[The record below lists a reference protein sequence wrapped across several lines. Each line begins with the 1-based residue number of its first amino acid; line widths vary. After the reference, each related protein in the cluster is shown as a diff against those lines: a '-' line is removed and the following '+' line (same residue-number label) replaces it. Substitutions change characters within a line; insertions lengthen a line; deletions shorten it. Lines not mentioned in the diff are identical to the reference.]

1 MYYTKIRR
9 LKKYQ
14 LSISEEKRS
23 YIMVKRLDEL
33 FDFAIK
39 KDKKTLAVAVAQDN
53 IVLRAVVEAVK
64 LQIVDAILVGDEKKI
79 VEIALSENLSLENI
93 RIINEKNILSAATKA
108 VELVTNGEAHF
119 IMKGMIG
126 TSDLLKAVLFKEAG
140 LRGRGLLSHVMVYD
154 VPTYHK
160 LLFLTDGGM
169 VTNPELKEKIEI
181 INNAVVVAHA
191 LQICIPKVAP
201 ICAVEVVN
209 PSMQATL
216 DAAVLTQ
223 MNKRGQIKGCLIDGP
238 LGLDNAISKEAAEHK
253 GIISEVAG
261 DSDILIVPNIEAGNF
276 LGKSLTYFAKAES
289 AGIIV
294 GAKCPVVLVSRADSA
309 KSKLYSIALGAVVV

>member
-1 MYYTKIRR
+1 
-9 LKKYQ
+9 
-14 LSISEEKRS
+14 
-23 YIMVKRLDEL
+23 MVKTLDEL
-33 FDFAIK
+33 LELAK
-39 KDKKTLAVAVAQDN
+39 VKVKKTLSVAVAQDN
-53 IVLRAVVEAVK
+53 VVLKAVVEAVK
-64 LQIVDAILVGDEKKI
+64 LQIVDAILVGDEEKI
-79 VEIALSENLSLENI
+79 REIAAKENLSLENI
-93 RIINEKNILSAATKA
+93 TIVNEKNIVGAATKA

-119 IMKGMIG
+119 IMKGMLG
-126 TSDLLKAVLFKEAG
+126 TSDLLKAVLNKEAG
-140 LRGRGLLSHVMVYD
+140 LRGKGLLSHVMVYD
-154 VPTYHK
+154 IPSYHK

-169 VTNPELKEKIEI
+169 VTYPELKDKIEI
-181 INNAVVVAHA
+181 INNAVEVAHA
-191 LQICIPKVAP
+191 LQINVPKVAP

-216 DAAVLTQ
+216 DAAALSL

-261 DSDILIVPNIEAGNF
+261 DSDILLVPNIEAGNF

>member
-1 MYYTKIRR
+1 
-9 LKKYQ
+9 
-14 LSISEEKRS
+14 
-23 YIMVKRLDEL
+23 MVKTLDEL
-33 FDFAIK
+33 LELAK
-39 KDKKTLAVAVAQDN
+39 VKVKKTLSVAVAQDN
-53 IVLRAVVEAVK
+53 VVLKAVVEAVK
-64 LQIVDAILVGDEKKI
+64 LQIVDAILVGDEEKI
-79 VEIALSENLSLENI
+79 REIAAKENLSLENI
-93 RIINEKNILSAATKA
+93 RIVNEKNIVGAATKA

-119 IMKGMIG
+119 IMKGMLG
-126 TSDLLKAVLFKEAG
+126 TSDLLKAVLNKEAG
-140 LRGRGLLSHVMVYD
+140 LRGKGLLSHVMVYD
-154 VPTYHK
+154 IPSYHK

-169 VTNPELKEKIEI
+169 VTYPELKDKIEI
-181 INNAVVVAHA
+181 INNAVEVAHA
-191 LQICIPKVAP
+191 LQIDVPKVAP

-216 DAAVLTQ
+216 DAAALSL

-238 LGLDNAISKEAAEHK
+238 LGLDNAISKKAAEHK

-261 DSDILIVPNIEAGNF
+261 DSDILLVPNIEAGNF

>member
-1 MYYTKIRR
+1 MI
-9 LKKYQ
+9 
-14 LSISEEKRS
+14 
-23 YIMVKRLDEL
+23 KRLDEL
-33 FDFAIK
+33 IELAK
-39 KDKKTLAVAVAQDN
+39 VKVKKTLSVAVAQDN
-53 IVLRAVVEAVK
+53 VVLKAVVEAVK
-64 LQIVDAILVGDEKKI
+64 LQIVDAILVGDEEKI
-79 VEIALSENLSLENI
+79 KEIAAKENLSLDNI
-93 RIINEKNILSAATKA
+93 RIVHEKNIVSAAAKA

-119 IMKGMIG
+119 IMKGMLG
-126 TSDLLKAVLFKEAG
+126 TSDLLRAVLNKEAG
-140 LRGRGLLSHVMVYD
+140 LRGKSLLSHVMLYD

-160 LLFLTDGGM
+160 LLFITDGGM
-169 VTNPELKEKIEI
+169 VTYPELKDKIEI
-181 INNAVVVAHA
+181 INNAVEVAHA
-191 LQICIPKVAP
+191 LQIDMPKVAP
-201 ICAVEVVN
+201 VCAVEVVN
-209 PSMQATL
+209 SSMQATL
-216 DAAVLTQ
+216 DAAALSL

-261 DSDILIVPNIEAGNF
+261 DSDILLVPSIEAGNF

>member
-1 MYYTKIRR
+1 MI
-9 LKKYQ
+9 
-14 LSISEEKRS
+14 
-23 YIMVKRLDEL
+23 KRLDEL
-33 FDFAIK
+33 LELAK
-39 KDKKTLAVAVAQDN
+39 VKVKRTLSVAVAQDSV
-53 IVLRAVVEAVK
+53 VLKAVVEAVK
-64 LQIVDAILVGDEKKI
+64 LQIVDAILVGDEEKI
-79 VEIALSENLSLENI
+79 REIAAKESLSLENI
-93 RIINEKNILSAATKA
+93 RIVNEKNIISAAAKA

-119 IMKGMIG
+119 IMKGMLG
-126 TSDLLKAVLFKEAG
+126 TSDLLKAVLNKEAG
-140 LRGRGLLSHVMVYD
+140 LRGKGLLSHVMVYD
-154 VPTYHK
+154 VPAYHK

-169 VTNPELKEKIEI
+169 VTNPELKDKIEI
-181 INNAVVVAHA
+181 INNAVEVAHA
-191 LQICIPKVAP
+191 LQIDIPKVAP
-201 ICAVEVVN
+201 ICAVEVIN

-216 DAAVLTQ
+216 DAAALSL

-253 GIISEVAG
+253 GIISDVAG
-261 DSDILIVPNIEAGNF
+261 DSDILLVPNIEAGNF